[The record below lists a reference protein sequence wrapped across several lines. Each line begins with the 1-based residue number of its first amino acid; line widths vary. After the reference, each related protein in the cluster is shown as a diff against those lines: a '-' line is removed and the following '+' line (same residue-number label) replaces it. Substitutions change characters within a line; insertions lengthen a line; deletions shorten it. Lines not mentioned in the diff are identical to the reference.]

1 MKDIVQ
7 KFTGNSEETSD
18 NTMLQISDILNNLE
32 HGLFTINLD
41 GTINN
46 EYSVITK
53 KILKIDDI
61 QSSSI
66 SEILRMNT
74 RQSKAF
80 HTWLDLVK
88 RCHSQIR
95 WQKLSKLAPVQEIE
109 FTDDPGKIEN
119 SSFVSLS
126 YQCIYG
132 NDKQLSKIMILA
144 MDITETRLK
153 DLNMAAERQRHEND
167 IKAILNI
174 ANATANEI
182 REFIEDTAVRLDELI
197 SQVQLHMDKVI
208 RQREVYPDG
217 EDYVIDNEA
226 IDTLYRNIHT
236 IKSNCSSY
244 GFDFFATIAHQTE
257 DLLENLRQPVT
268 SRRQEELQT
277 IKVFF
282 DKMNI
287 ALDEIRQKV
296 KLIYGE
302 WDENTVLIPECH
314 VNTIIDKCNILSNDS
329 HSTTV
334 QDLIDECK
342 KLAWKP
348 LGVLL
353 RKYQKSALLAARKLH
368 KNVEI
373 IIKNAKQ
380 FFNPIVITRL
390 DEILLHLIQNAVDH
404 GIESPEIRDELG
416 KSCGKI
422 YIEIDIIDE
431 FCFLVVSDDGR
442 GIDVEMLLTNAVN
455 KKVITPEEA
464 VKMSNDEKIALL
476 FKNHL
481 STSKLVN
488 EVSGRGMGM
497 DIIKHRIE
505 TLGGTI
511 TTNSIF
517 GQGTTF
523 CIKVPIH
530 SLM

>member
-7 KFTGNSEETSD
+7 KFTGNLEETSD
-18 NTMLQISDILNNLE
+18 TKMLQISDILNNLE

-41 GTINN
+41 GTVNS

-53 KILKIDDI
+53 QILKINDI
-61 QSSSI
+61 ESSNI
-66 SEILRMNT
+66 ADILRMDA
-74 RQSKAF
+74 RQNKAF
-80 HTWLDLVK
+80 GLWLDLVK
-88 RCHSQIR
+88 TMYSQMR
-95 WQKLSKLAPVQEIE
+95 WQKLSKLAPIQEIE
-109 FTDDPGKIEN
+109 FTDDHGDINN
-119 SSFVSLS
+119 SSFISLS
-126 YQCIYG
+126 YQCIYSSDG
-132 NDKQLSKIMILA
+132 RLSKIMILA

-153 DLNMAAERQRHEND
+153 DYYLAAERQRHEND
-167 IKAILNI
+167 IRAILNI
-174 ANATANEI
+174 ANATADEI
-182 REFIEDTAVRLDELI
+182 RKFIEDTAVHLNELI
-197 SQVQLHMDKVI
+197 SQILLHLENVTK
-208 RQREVYPDG
+208 QREIYPNG
-217 EDYVIDNEA
+217 EDYIIGNEV
-226 IDTLYRNIHT
+226 IDTLHRTIYT

-244 GFDFFATIAHQTE
+244 GFDFFATLAHQAE
-257 DLLENLRQPVT
+257 DQLENLRLPLT
-268 SRRQEELQT
+268 SRRQEDLQT
-277 IKVFF
+277 IKMHF
-282 DKMNI
+282 DKMTI

-302 WDENTVLIPECH
+302 YDENTVRIPEYN
-314 VNTIIDKCNILSNDS
+314 VTTIINKCNPLSNKS
-329 HSTTV
+329 HSTDI
-334 QDLIDECK
+334 QELIDECK

-353 RKYQKSALLAARKLH
+353 RKHQKSALKTARKLH
-368 KNVEI
+368 KDVEI

-390 DEILLHLIQNAVDH
+390 DEILLHLIQNAVYH

-442 GIDVEMLLTNAVN
+442 GIDVELLLTNAVN

-476 FKNHL
+476 FKSHL
-481 STSKLVN
+481 STSELVN
-488 EVSGRGMGM
+488 EVSGKGMGM

-505 TLGGTI
+505 ALGGTI

-523 CIKVPIH
+523 CIKVPLD